1 MANTPS
7 KTTKP
12 TTLRLKNE
20 DIDAIDSMAELIGKD
35 RSETIRI
42 MLRPAIIQAKVAME
56 TKSTVQASKARILA
70 EMEHQKLIRN
80 LAKLSEVQTEL
91 FTTQD
96 EKYVVLPA

>member
-1 MANTPS
+1 MGNAPS

-20 DIDAIDSMAELIGKD
+20 DIEVIDAMAELIGKD

-42 MLRPAIIQAKVAME
+42 MLRPQIMQGKVAME
-56 TKSTVQASKARILA
+56 TKSTLKASKARMQA
-70 EMEHQKLIRN
+70 ELEQQRVMTQ

-91 FTTQD
+91 FTRHD
-96 EKYVVLPA
+96 EQFVVLPA